1 MNSTPRLLLSAVIIT
16 TGILSSGCITAG
28 ADVRRD
34 LNDLK
39 QSSYQYRKDISDN
52 KKEIA
57 ALRAELEK
65 LKANIPREQS
75 MESIRN
81 SQTTLLT
88 RVNDLHEEV
97 QNLMGQVERDLNDAK
112 KLSRQTAADLDV
124 VKASGGGGANLE
136 KRLAALELELAL
148 IKKKLEIRA
157 DQSAAPP
164 AEDDT
169 DVQAAP
175 RDSAESQ
182 YKAAYDLYKD
192 KKYPKAR
199 EAFEDFLKKNKDHK
213 WAGNA
218 QFWIGETYYAE
229 KTYDRAILSYDDV
242 VRKYPQSNKVPDSM
256 LKQGYAFIK
265 LKDPLA
271 AKGVLRRLV
280 QKYPDSRASDKA
292 REKLKELE

>member
-1 MNSTPRLLLSAVIIT
+1 MNSSPRLLVFIT
-16 TGILSSGCITAG
+16 IVTAGIFISGYTPAG

-39 QSSYQYRKDISDN
+39 QSSYQYKKDISDN
-52 KKEIA
+52 RKSIS

-65 LKANIPREQS
+65 LKANFPQEQS
-75 MESIRN
+75 MQSIRS

-97 QNLMGQVERDLNDAK
+97 QSLMGQVERELNQTK

-124 VKASGGGGANLE
+124 VKASGAGSADLE

-148 IKKKLEIRA
+148 IKKKLEKDSSGVR
-157 DQSAAPP
+157 PP
-164 AEDDT
+164 SEEDT
-169 DVQAAP
+169 KGAVKSP
-175 RDSAESQ
+175 YSPENQ
-182 YKAAYDLYKD
+182 YKTAYDLYKD
-192 KKYPKAR
+192 RKYQKAR
-199 EAFEDFLKKNKDHK
+199 ESFKEFLMKYKDHK

-242 VRKYPQSNKVPDSM
+242 VRKYPKSNKVPDAM

-271 AKGVLRRLV
+271 SKGVLRALV
-280 QKYPDSRASDKA
+280 QKYPDSRAADHA
-292 REKLKELE
+292 REKLKSLK